1 MFLGEFNHTLDDK
14 GRLILPA
21 KFREQLA
28 PGIVITRGL
37 DGCLFVFTYEDWSKF
52 TSQLREKL
60 PFTQKSGRDLTR
72 FFFAG
77 ASHIIP
83 DKQGRVLIPPFL
95 RKYAGLDS
103 NAVITGANT
112 RLEVWDPER
121 WQKMMQEVELN
132 AEQVA
137 EQFSNITF

>member
-1 MFLGEFNHTLDDK
+1 MFLGEFNHSLDDK
-14 GRLILPA
+14 GRLTLPA

-52 TSQLREKL
+52 TSQLSEKL
-60 PFTQKSGRDLTR
+60 PFTQKSARDLTR

-83 DKQGRVLIPPFL
+83 DRQGRILIPPFL
-95 RKYAGLDS
+95 REYARLETA
-103 NAVITGANT
+103 AVITGANT
-112 RLEVWDPER
+112 RLEVWDPAR
-121 WQKMMQEVELN
+121 WQEMMQEVELN

>member
-37 DGCLFVFTYEDWSKF
+37 DGCLFIFTYEDWSKF
-52 TSQLREKL
+52 TLQLREKL
-60 PFTQKSGRDLTR
+60 PFTQRSGRDLTR

-95 RKYAGLDS
+95 REYAGLDS
-103 NAVITGANT
+103 TAVITGANT

>member
-1 MFLGEFNHTLDDK
+1 MFLGEFSHSLDEK
-14 GRLILPA
+14 GRLTLPA

-37 DGCLFVFTYEDWSKF
+37 DGCLFVLTYEDWSKL

-60 PFTQKSGRDLTR
+60 PFTQRSGRDLTR

-83 DKQGRVLIPPFL
+83 DKQGRILIPPFL
-95 RKYAGLDS
+95 REYANLDS
-103 NAVITGANT
+103 EVIITGANT
-112 RLEVWDPER
+112 RLELWDPTR
-121 WQKMMQEVELN
+121 WNEMMREVEQN

-137 EQFSNITF
+137 EQYSNITF

>member
-1 MFLGEFNHTLDDK
+1 MFLGEYNHSIDDK
-14 GRLILPA
+14 GRLALPA

-37 DGCLFVFTYEDWSKF
+37 DGCLFVLTYEDWNRF
-52 TSQLREKL
+52 TSQLSEKL

-77 ASHIIP
+77 ASHLIP
-83 DKQGRVLIPPFL
+83 DRQGRILIPPFL
-95 RKYAGLDS
+95 REYAQLDS
-103 NAVITGANT
+103 EAVITGANT
-112 RLEVWDPER
+112 RLEVWNPER
-121 WQKMMQEVELN
+121 WQQTMRRVEQD

-137 EQFSNITF
+137 EQFGNINF

>member
-1 MFLGEFNHTLDDK
+1 MFLGEYNHSIDEK
-14 GRLILPA
+14 GRLALPA

-37 DGCLFVFTYEDWSKF
+37 DGCLFVLTYEDWNKF
-52 TSQLREKL
+52 TAQLSEKL

-77 ASHIIP
+77 ASHLIP
-83 DKQGRVLIPPFL
+83 DRQGRILIPPFL
-95 RKYAGLDS
+95 REYAHLES
-103 NAVITGANT
+103 AAVITGANT
-112 RLEVWDPER
+112 RLEVWNPTR
-121 WQKMMQEVELN
+121 WQEMMQEVELN